1 MHGRELYG
9 KYQQCVEE
17 LANEACPTHLSL
29 TSLRGL
35 LREFER
41 EATALTPAVAHF
53 VCDEI
58 ANQLEH
64 EALHSTSS
72 HRRDILL
79 AAVKGFDSV
88 RGSAGRSHG

>member
-1 MHGRELYG
+1 MQGSELYR
-9 KYQQCVEE
+9 KYRQRIEV
-17 LANEACPTHLSL
+17 LADEACPTQLSL

-41 EATALTPAVAHF
+41 EAASLTPGVFHF

-64 EALHSTSS
+64 EALHATSR

-79 AAVKGFDSV
+79 AAVKAFDGMSID
-88 RGSAGRSHG
+88 GPQP